1 MFFGSSIGF
10 FHNSLDKSG
19 MTRGGN
25 RHTKKPEVDVGLLL
39 KVFTEHSSLV
49 GDLGPYEHI
58 GRSQSCHPK
67 GLIQVLPLTKGL
79 LKLSDTGEIHTQCLR
94 QSLMNLLMAQPSL
107 NNTIYNG
114 AVWCGSRVERVGV
127 ILFHMRRLKFG
138 SEMKIAAAHL
148 TGADLQ
154 KLQEVVDLIAKKP
167 EVEEAPMP
175 LVKREATDDEPQ

>member
-39 KVFTEHSSLV
+39 KVFTEHPSLV

-114 AVWCGSRVERVGV
+114 AVWCGSRVERG
-127 ILFHMRRLKFG
+127 
-138 SEMKIAAAHL
+138 E
-148 TGADLQ
+148 
-154 KLQEVVDLIAKKP
+154 
-167 EVEEAPMP
+167 
-175 LVKREATDDEPQ
+175 